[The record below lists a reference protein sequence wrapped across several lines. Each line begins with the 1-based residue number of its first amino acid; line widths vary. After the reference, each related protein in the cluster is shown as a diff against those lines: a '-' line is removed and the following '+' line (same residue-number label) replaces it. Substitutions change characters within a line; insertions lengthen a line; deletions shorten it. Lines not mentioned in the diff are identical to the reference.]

1 MRISHRSSR
10 APRQLAF
17 VLLAVLLAQGVAAV
31 GLQFVPD
38 SVARDLIERGEEF
51 RGSDNSPSSIQT
63 FAGYNW
69 NQPVETSWT
78 LRILGVAALCLVIA
92 SVVAIVYWRLN
103 RRLNS
108 TLERIKMFETVIDQ
122 SPVSVVIT
130 DPETNIEFVNP
141 GFTAVTG
148 FSSEEVVG
156 KRTSYLKSGETSKE
170 TVADL
175 WKHLLA
181 GEAWVGEFINIRK
194 NGELFTEEAHIAPV
208 TDDRGK
214 VTHYVAVKLDITDRK
229 LAEAKLAKLAHNDAL
244 TDLANRALFNDR
256 LHQALLAADRVPPSF
271 AVFYMDLD
279 SFKPIN
285 DQYGHAAGDDVLRE
299 VSRRWTAAVRKGD
312 TVARMGGDE
321 FAVLSPGVRT
331 DDEARLIAAKI
342 VKSLIEPIEAA
353 GFLVTVG
360 SSVGWAIY
368 PVDAEDQESLLRKAD
383 EALYADK
390 AKRKSKGGGSER

>member
-1 MRISHRSSR
+1 MRMSYGSSR
-10 APRQLAF
+10 ALRWLVFA
-17 VLLAVLLAQGVAAV
+17 LTAALLAQGVAAV
-31 GLQFVPD
+31 GLQSVPD
-38 SVARDLIERGEEF
+38 SVAHDVIERADEF
-51 RGSDNSPSSIQT
+51 RGAGNSPPSFKT
-63 FAGYNW
+63 FASYNW
-69 NQPVETSWT
+69 KQPVETSWT
-78 LRILGVAALCLVIA
+78 LRILGVAALCLIIA

-130 DPETNIEFVNP
+130 DPTTNIEFVNP

-148 FSSEEVVG
+148 FSPEEVVG

-229 LAEAKLAKLAHNDAL
+229 VAEAKLAKLAHNDAL

-256 LHQALLAADRVPPSF
+256 LHQALLAADRAPPSF

-279 SFKPIN
+279 GFKPIN

-321 FAVLSPGVRT
+321 FAVLAPGVRT
-331 DDEARLIAAKI
+331 DEEARLIAAKI
-342 VKSLIEPIEAA
+342 AKSLTDPIEAA

-368 PVDAEDQESLLRKAD
+368 PVDAEDQESLLRRAD

-390 AKRKSKGGGSER
+390 AKRKSKVGGDGR